1 MRQILV
7 IDDSPT
13 DVRVLTVLLERN
25 GFSVVSANNAMDGIA
40 MAKSVRPDLVLMDVI
55 MPGANG
61 FQATRMLSK
70 DPETAAIPVI
80 IVTTKNME
88 ADRLW
93 GLRQGAK
100 DFVTKPPNERDL
112 IARINRLLQAP
123 E

>member
-1 MRQILV
+1 MPRILV

-25 GFSVVSANNAMDGIA
+25 GMDVMTASNAADGVA
-40 MAKSVRPDLVLMDVI
+40 AARAEQPDLILMDVI
-55 MPGANG
+55 MPGMNG

-70 DPETAAIPVI
+70 EPETAAIPVI

-93 GLRQGAK
+93 GLRQGAR

-112 IARINRLLQAP
+112 VSRINRLLGP
-123 E
+123 

>member
-1 MRQILV
+1 MARVLV

-25 GFSVVSANNAMDGIA
+25 GFDVVSAANASDGIVIA
-40 MAKSVRPDLVLMDVI
+40 RTQQPDLILMDVI
-55 MPGANG
+55 MPGTNG

-70 DPETAAIPVI
+70 DAETAAIPVI

-93 GLRQGAK
+93 GLRQGAR

-112 IARINRLLQAP
+112 ISRINRLLQA
-123 E
+123 

>member
-1 MRQILV
+1 MARVLV

-25 GFSVVSANNAMDGIA
+25 GFEVISANNATDGIT
-40 MAKSVRPDLVLMDVI
+40 MARMHQPELILMDVI
-55 MPGANG
+55 MPGTNG

-70 DPETAAIPVI
+70 DTHTAAIPVI

-93 GLRQGAK
+93 GLRQGAR

-112 IARINRLLQAP
+112 ISRINRLLQA
-123 E
+123 

>member
-1 MRQILV
+1 VPLVLV

-13 DVRVLTVLLERN
+13 DVRVLTVMLERN
-25 GFSVVSANNAMDGIA
+25 GFVVESADNATDGIA
-40 MAKSVRPDLVLMDVI
+40 KAKALRPDIVLMDVI
-55 MPGANG
+55 MPGMNG

-93 GLRQGAK
+93 GLRQGAR
-100 DFVTKPPNERDL
+100 DFVTKPPAEKDMV
-112 IARINRLLQAP
+112 ARISRLLQS
-123 E
+123 

>member
-1 MRQILV
+1 MARVLV

-25 GFSVVSANNAMDGIA
+25 GFEVINAPNATDGIA
-40 MAKSVRPDLVLMDVI
+40 MARMHQPELILMDVI
-55 MPGANG
+55 MPGTNG

-70 DPETAAIPVI
+70 DPQTAAIPVI

-93 GLRQGAK
+93 GLRQGAR

-112 IARINRLLQAP
+112 ISRINRLLQV
-123 E
+123 

>member
-1 MRQILV
+1 VARVLV
-7 IDDSPT
+7 IDDSLT

-25 GFSVVSANNAMDGIA
+25 GFDVISAANATDGIVLA
-40 MAKSVRPDLVLMDVI
+40 RAQQPDLILMDVI
-55 MPGANG
+55 MPGTNG

-93 GLRQGAK
+93 GLRQGAR

-112 IARINRLLQAP
+112 ISRINRLLQA
-123 E
+123 

>member
-1 MRQILV
+1 LIVARVLV

-25 GFSVVSANNAMDGIA
+25 GFDVVSAASASDGIVIA
-40 MAKSVRPDLVLMDVI
+40 RTQQPDLILMDVI
-55 MPGANG
+55 MPGTNG

-70 DPETAAIPVI
+70 DAETAAIPVI

-93 GLRQGAK
+93 GLRQGAR

-112 IARINRLLQAP
+112 ISRINRLLQA
-123 E
+123 

>member
-1 MRQILV
+1 
-7 IDDSPT
+7 
-13 DVRVLTVLLERN
+13 VLTA
-25 GFSVVSANNAMDGIA
+25 SNASDGIA
-40 MAKSVRPDLVLMDVI
+40 TAKAERPSLILMDVI
-55 MPGANG
+55 MPGTNG

-93 GLRQGAK
+93 GLRQGAR

-112 IARINRLLQAP
+112 VSRINRLLQS
-123 E
+123 

>member
-1 MRQILV
+1 MARVLV

-25 GFSVVSANNAMDGIA
+25 GFEVISANNATDGIT
-40 MAKSVRPDLVLMDVI
+40 MARMHQPELILMDVI
-55 MPGANG
+55 MPGTNG
-61 FQATRMLSK
+61 FHATRMLSK
-70 DPETAAIPVI
+70 DTHTAAIPVI

-93 GLRQGAK
+93 GLRQGAR

-112 IARINRLLQAP
+112 ISRINRLLQA
-123 E
+123 

>member
-1 MRQILV
+1 MALVLV

-25 GFSVVSANNAMDGIA
+25 NFEVLTASNATDGIVL
-40 MAKSVRPDLVLMDVI
+40 AKSARPALILMDVI
-55 MPGANG
+55 MPGTNG
-61 FQATRMLSK
+61 FQATRLLSK
-70 DPETAAIPVI
+70 DPETASIPVI

-93 GLRQGAK
+93 GLRQGAR

-112 IARINRLLQAP
+112 IARINRLLVS
-123 E
+123 

>member
-1 MRQILV
+1 MARVLV

-25 GFSVVSANNAMDGIA
+25 GFEVISANNATDGIA
-40 MAKSVRPDLVLMDVI
+40 MARMHQPELILMDVI
-55 MPGANG
+55 MPGTNG

-70 DPETAAIPVI
+70 DPHTAAIPVI

-93 GLRQGAK
+93 GLRQGAR

-112 IARINRLLQAP
+112 ISRINRLLQA
-123 E
+123 

>member
-1 MRQILV
+1 MALVLV
-7 IDDSPT
+7 IDDSLT

-25 GFSVVSANNAMDGIA
+25 GFDVVSAANATDGIVLA
-40 MAKSVRPDLVLMDVI
+40 RVQQPDLILMDVI
-55 MPGANG
+55 RPGTNG

-93 GLRQGAK
+93 GLRQGAR

-112 IARINRLLQAP
+112 ISRINRLLQA
-123 E
+123 

>member
-1 MRQILV
+1 MPRVLV

-25 GFSVVSANNAMDGIA
+25 GFDVLSAVNATDGIA
-40 MAKSVRPDLVLMDVI
+40 MAKSSLPDLILMDVI
-55 MPGANG
+55 MPGTNG

-70 DPETAAIPVI
+70 DASTASIPVI

-93 GLRQGAK
+93 GLRQGAR

-112 IARINRLLQAP
+112 MSRINRLLQA
-123 E
+123 